1 MKKTVMI
8 KRKYEFKKLFSKG
21 KFFYGKFINMY
32 MIANQKNYNK
42 LAVTVSRKQ
51 GKAVIRNRFK
61 RLIKENYREI
71 EKDLKVG
78 YNMLFIINRNR
89 IKETKQIDYY
99 QVKEDML
106 KIFKDSGILNEEN
119 TN

>member
-32 MIANQKNYNK
+32 MIANQKSYNK

-51 GKAVIRNRFK
+51 GKAVVRNRFK
-61 RLIKENYREI
+61 RLIKVE
-71 EKDLKVG
+71 
-78 YNMLFIINRNR
+78 
-89 IKETKQIDYY
+89 
-99 QVKEDML
+99 
-106 KIFKDSGILNEEN
+106 
-119 TN
+119 